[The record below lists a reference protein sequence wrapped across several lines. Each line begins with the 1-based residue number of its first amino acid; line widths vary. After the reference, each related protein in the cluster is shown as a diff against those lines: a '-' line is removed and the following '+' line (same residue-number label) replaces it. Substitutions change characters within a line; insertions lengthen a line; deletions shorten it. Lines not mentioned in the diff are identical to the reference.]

1 MILKISME
9 AWKEYLDLFYLKEFL
24 EFLAGKN

>member
-1 MILKISME
+1 ME